1 MDVKDDCFKYKSY
14 FFNFLII
21 LGCKN
26 KDFVQ
31 LSGNGLNSN
40 AEIWLSFILLRLFAH
55 TFCYNHMHGDN
66 THCGHCII
74 AIKGRLI
81 TSMSLSV

>member
-40 AEIWLSFILLRLFAH
+40 AEIWLYFILLDYLPIPFA
-55 TFCYNHMHGDN
+55 
-66 THCGHCII
+66 II
-74 AIKGRLI
+74 ICMVIILTVVI
-81 TSMSLSV
+81 V